1 MLAVLDRKFFF
12 ELLLNAAF
20 TFVVITTVA
29 LLAIASVA
37 FFRAPHLD
45 LVLYLSLVRF
55 MLIQALSY
63 LLPLSMLI
71 AVVGVYGR
79 AAADH
84 EVTTLKASGI
94 HPFRILAPGVLLALL
109 LGVVCLE
116 VESRWGPWALYE
128 LRALPATQEALR
140 PMLETAIAD
149 QRRMVSF
156 GNRDSDFTL
165 MWSDA
170 KLLPAGGVVLSGV
183 LIELDPKKP
192 AKSSKTAAAK
202 SEVERTSVSADRA
215 EVRFDERR
223 REVRLLLHG
232 AKVIAGPMRDFE
244 VEQPELVLS
253 VPPPLDRS
261 RLKFQTS
268 DELFAL
274 RERGRASVEAAG
286 ETQPLL
292 RAYTQ
297 DDVEGRIQ
305 ERFARAASP
314 LAFLLLGFPLAIVF
328 RSGNRMIAFLLATLI
343 GLFVY
348 YPTDKLADTM
358 LEQHL
363 VGPITACWSGDA
375 LIASI
380 GLLLL
385 VFVVRR

>member
-1 MLAVLDRKFFF
+1 VLAVLDRKFFA
-12 ELLLNAAF
+12 ELLLNALF

-29 LLAIASVA
+29 LIAIASIA
-37 FFRAPHLD
+37 FFRAPLFD
-45 LVLYLSLVRF
+45 FFLYLSLVRF

-71 AVVGVYGR
+71 AVVTVYGR

-94 HPFRILAPGVLLALL
+94 HPFRILVPGILLALL
-109 LGVVCLE
+109 LGSICLE

-128 LRALPATQEALR
+128 LRALPASQEALR
-140 PMLETAIAD
+140 PLLEKAISEK
-149 QRRMVSF
+149 RRMVSF
-156 GNRDSDFTL
+156 DNRDGEFTL
-165 MWSDA
+165 MWSDSQ
-170 KLLPAGGVVLSGV
+170 LLREGGVVLHGV
-183 LIELDPKKP
+183 LIELDPRKP
-192 AKSSKTAAAK
+192 AKVAAAK
-202 SEVERTSVSADRA
+202 SEIERTSLSAERA

-232 AKVIAGPMRDFE
+232 AKVISGPMRDFE
-244 VEQPELVLS
+244 VEQPELVVS

-268 DELFAL
+268 EELFAL
-274 RERGRASVEAAG
+274 LFRGRSTIEVAG
-286 ETQPLL
+286 VAQPLM
-292 RAYTQ
+292 RAFTLE
-297 DDVEGRIQ
+297 DVEGRIQ

-328 RSGNRMIAFLLATLI
+328 KSGNRMIAFLLATLI

-363 VGPITACWSGDA
+363 VGPITACWGGDA

>member
-1 MLAVLDRKFFF
+1 VLAVLDRKFFA
-12 ELLLNAAF
+12 ELLLNALF

-29 LLAIASVA
+29 LIAIASVA
-37 FFRAPHLD
+37 FFRYSELD

-71 AVVGVYGR
+71 AVVCVYGR

-84 EVTTLKASGI
+84 ELTTLKASGI
-94 HPFRILAPGVLLALL
+94 HPYRILAPGLLLALM
-109 LGVVCLE
+109 LGAICLE

-140 PMLETAIAD
+140 PLLEKAISSN
-149 QRRMVSF
+149 RRMVSF
-156 GNRDSDFTL
+156 DNRDGDFTL

-170 KLLPAGGVVLSGV
+170 QLLPAGGVVLNGI
-183 LIELDPKKP
+183 LIELDPRRPKSAD
-192 AKSSKTAAAK
+192 AKSDA
-202 SEVERTSVSADRA
+202 ERTSVSADRA
-215 EVRFDERR
+215 EVRFDEKR

-232 AKVIAGPMRDFE
+232 AKVLSGPMRDFE
-244 VEQPELVLS
+244 VEQPELVVN
-253 VPPPLDRS
+253 VPPPMDRS

-274 RERGRASVEAAG
+274 RHRGRSTVEVAG
-286 ETQPLL
+286 APQPLL

-363 VGPITACWSGDA
+363 VGPVTACWSGDV
-375 LIASI
+375 LISSI

>member
-1 MLAVLDRKFFF
+1 VLAVLDRKFFA
-12 ELLLNAAF
+12 ELLLNALF

-29 LLAIASVA
+29 LIAIASVA
-37 FFRAPHLD
+37 FFRFSQLD

-71 AVVGVYGR
+71 AVVCVYGR

-140 PMLETAIAD
+140 PMLETAIAEK
-149 QRRMVSF
+149 RRMVSF

-170 KLLPAGGVVLSGV
+170 NLLPAGGVVLNGV
-183 LIELDPKKP
+183 LIELDPKKT
-192 AKSSKTAAAK
+192 AKTAAAK
-202 SEVERTSVSADRA
+202 GAAERTSVSADRA

-253 VPPPLDRS
+253 VPPPMDRS

-274 RERGRASVEAAG
+274 RARGRSSVEAAG

-292 RAYTQ
+292 RAYTL

-385 VFVVRR
+385 LFVVRR